1 MSTGNPSESEAQGVW
16 WGIWWSQRILT
27 EFSKLNCKREGLD
40 TLLKKICETG
50 STNQRHESRRP
61 KHMHTKGNINTVD
74 ELVGLL
80 SQEDQT
86 QTHCS
91 TRQISD
97 IQRDGSNTV

>member
-50 STNQRHESRRP
+50 STNQRHESGRP
-61 KHMHTKGNINTVD
+61 KHMHTKGNMTAVD
-74 ELVGLL
+74 ELVR
-80 SQEDQT
+80 
-86 QTHCS
+86 S
-91 TRQISD
+91 TKPGRPDTNTLFNTPD
-97 IQRDGSNTV
+97 IRYPKRWV